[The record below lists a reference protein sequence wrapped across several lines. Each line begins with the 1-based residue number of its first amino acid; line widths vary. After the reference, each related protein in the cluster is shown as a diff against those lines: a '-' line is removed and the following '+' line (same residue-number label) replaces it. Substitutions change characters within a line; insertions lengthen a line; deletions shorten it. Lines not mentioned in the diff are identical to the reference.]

1 MEPASEVNQLAAMDP
16 AGRARAGCI
25 LIAMIRE
32 WPQTCL
38 DKSFDNNTERLV
50 VIAVENVRFRYA
62 PRAPWALDGVSLD
75 IEPSEILGLL
85 GPNGAGKSTLMSII
99 AGLFEPME
107 GRVTWRGGARESVRL
122 ALVAQEPAF
131 YPMLT
136 CRENLRFFGGVQGV
150 RGAALATRIDKA
162 IAVAGLDHVVSQ
174 RADELSGGLKR
185 RLNLAIGV
193 LNDPEILLLD
203 EPTVGVD
210 VQSRAFILAAIESLR
225 AAGTTVIYASH
236 YMSEVESLCER
247 IAIIDHGLLL
257 RQGRL
262 RELLHDAEA
271 PLSVRTQRPIA
282 KGSMSAFADVKPIAA
297 NDYSL
302 RLRAGVTVGEVIRA
316 LEQSGA
322 GVENLRYGSNNLE
335 ELFLALTHRSLR
347 D

>member
-1 MEPASEVNQLAAMDP
+1 
-16 AGRARAGCI
+16 
-25 LIAMIRE
+25 
-32 WPQTCL
+32 
-38 DKSFDNNTERLV
+38 

-62 PRAPWALDGVSLD
+62 ADAPWALDGVSLD
-75 IEPSEILGLL
+75 IAPRQILGLL

-99 AGLFEPME
+99 AGLLTPTA
-107 GRVTWRGGARESVRL
+107 GRVTWRGGERRAVRL
-122 ALVAQEPAF
+122 ALVPQESAF

-136 CRENLRFFGGVQGV
+136 CRENLSFFGGVQGV
-150 RGAALATRIDKA
+150 RGALLATRIERA
-162 IAVAGLDHVVSQ
+162 LSIAGLGQVVDQ
-174 RADELSGGLKR
+174 RADELSGGLRR

-210 VQSRAFILAAIESLR
+210 VQSRSFILAAIESLR

-236 YMSEVESLCER
+236 YMSEIESLCER

-271 PLSVRTQRPIA
+271 PLIVRTDAAIDA
-282 KGSMSAFADVKPIAA
+282 ACVAALADVLATGPA
-297 NDYSL
+297 DYTL
-302 RLRAGVTVGEVIRA
+302 RLRPGIAVGEVVHAIEA
-316 LEQSGA
+316 SG
-322 GVENLRYGSNNLE
+322 VRIETLRYGADDLE
-335 ELFLALTHRSLR
+335 ALFLSLTHRSLR

>member
-1 MEPASEVNQLAAMDP
+1 
-16 AGRARAGCI
+16 
-25 LIAMIRE
+25 MI
-32 WPQTCL
+32 
-38 DKSFDNNTERLV
+38 V
-50 VIAVENVRFRYA
+50 VENVRFRYA
-62 PRAPWALDGVSLD
+62 DDAPWALNGISLD
-75 IEPSEILGLL
+75 VEPNQILGLL

-99 AGLFEPME
+99 AGLLTPSE
-107 GRVTWRGGARESVRL
+107 GRVTWRRGERKAVRL
-122 ALVAQEPAF
+122 ALVPQESAF

-136 CRENLRFFGGVQGV
+136 CRENLAFFGGVQGV
-150 RGAALATRIDKA
+150 SGAALTSRIEQALA
-162 IAVAGLDHVVSQ
+162 IAGLGQVVNQ
-174 RADELSGGLKR
+174 RADELSGGLRR
-185 RLNLAIGV
+185 RLNLAIGL

-210 VQSRAFILAAIESLR
+210 VQSRSFILATIESLR

-236 YMSEVESLCER
+236 YMGEIEAICER

-271 PLSVRTQRPIA
+271 PMIVRTETPMLA
-282 KGSMSAFADVKPIAA
+282 GCVDALADVLQIGVCEYA
-297 NDYSL
+297 L
-302 RLRAGVTVGEVIRA
+302 RRRSDSTVGEVIRA

-322 GVENLRYGSNNLE
+322 RIENLRYGSHDLE

>member
-1 MEPASEVNQLAAMDP
+1 
-16 AGRARAGCI
+16 
-25 LIAMIRE
+25 
-32 WPQTCL
+32 
-38 DKSFDNNTERLV
+38 

-62 PRAPWALDGVSLD
+62 PDAPWALDGVSLN
-75 IEPSEILGLL
+75 IEPRQILGLL

-99 AGLFEPME
+99 AGLFRPLE
-107 GRVTWRGGARESVRL
+107 GRVTWRGGPRESVRL

-136 CRENLRFFGGVQGV
+136 CRENLTFFGGVQGV
-150 RGAALATRIDKA
+150 RGSALATRIDKA
-162 IAVAGLDHVVSQ
+162 LTIAGLGQVINQ
-174 RADELSGGLKR
+174 RAAELSGGLKR

-262 RELLHDAEA
+262 RELLRDADA
-271 PLSVRTQRPIA
+271 PLLVRTQRPIA
-282 KGSMSAFADVKPIAA
+282 AGAMSPFADVESIAA

-302 RLRAGVTVGEVIRA
+302 RVRTGVTVGEVIRA

-322 GVENLRYGSNNLE
+322 GVDNLRYGSNDLE
-335 ELFLALTHRSLR
+335 ELFLALTNRSLR